1 MHPAFKNELRTIL
14 FTSNKL
20 TSTSLFSVTQISIGS
35 TSCVTGL
42 EKISTNL
49 ISIIELPSRTL
60 SNSLPS
66 IPESIVT
73 DKTPPGATDVGIIT
87 CPMVFP
93 LESLK
98 TTFVSGETEPELA
111 SSTTTTGS
119 GSHSSLSLQPLA
131 ELGKKAELGEG
142 DEVTSV
148 GIISIGGR
156 MTRDSFGVIEMDG
169 LDVILPLELDDMLL
183 LALVEKLVDGKIEDV
198 GTVVLVML
206 DGGAEGVGTAVVVG
220 ETETATIQSSEFG
233 PSQVSHE
240 GWQG

>member
-1 MHPAFKNELRTIL
+1 MVGKN
-14 FTSNKL
+14 
-20 TSTSLFSVTQISIGS
+20 
-35 TSCVTGL
+35 
-42 EKISTNL
+42 
-49 ISIIELPSRTL
+49 
-60 SNSLPS
+60 
-66 IPESIVT
+66 
-73 DKTPPGATDVGIIT
+73 
-87 CPMVFP
+87 
-93 LESLK
+93 
-98 TTFVSGETEPELA
+98 
-111 SSTTTTGS
+111 
-119 GSHSSLSLQPLA
+119 A
-131 ELGKKAELGEG
+131 EVAEGRDG

-240 GWQG
+240 KWQG